1 MRYLCANRPGL
12 RADRP
17 NRFSQ
22 PNLRADNGTR
32 TRGLNLGKVAL
43 YQLSYVR
50 NVTLTGNRGIHY
62 PTACTNGTK
71 IATRL
76 KFRGIGH
83 RSLLLMSSRIP
94 HGIHEQQV
102 AHTERHGVG
111 PRALVDAP
119 THHRHRVRA
128 RRIRLPS
135 GVTCCA
141 GAKSPVHSSPSHQRI
156 SEGSPD
162 GSGYQPGGMF
172 MIAPVR
178 IGPLRSGSCRSPA
191 SRPRL
196 AYSARHL
203 HRPRITA
210 PRHRRRDTGK
220 PAPIVQ
226 PPATR
231 DAHNATS
238 SRRCSVSLP
247 DPSITPECRLSR
259 GFCTA
264 LRVFKR
270 V

>member
-1 MRYLCANRPGL
+1 
-12 RADRP
+12 
-17 NRFSQ
+17 
-22 PNLRADNGTR
+22 
-32 TRGLNLGKVAL
+32 
-43 YQLSYVR
+43 
-50 NVTLTGNRGIHY
+50 
-62 PTACTNGTK
+62 
-71 IATRL
+71 
-76 KFRGIGH
+76 
-83 RSLLLMSSRIP
+83 MSSP
-94 HGIHEQQV
+94 PPKKNGIHEQQV

-119 THHRHRVRA
+119 THHRHRAHPCQREQRPSQRDHRDDVEDECSETQVAVAIRHRVRA

-162 GSGYQPGGMF
+162 GAGYQPGGMF

-178 IGPLRSGSCRSPA
+178 LGPLRSGSCRSPV

-226 PPATR
+226 PRPRATHIMR
-231 DAHNATS
+231 HHRAA
-238 SRRCSVSLP
+238 CSVSLP
-247 DPSITPECRLSR
+247 DPSAPPECRLSR
-259 GFCTA
+259 GFCTT